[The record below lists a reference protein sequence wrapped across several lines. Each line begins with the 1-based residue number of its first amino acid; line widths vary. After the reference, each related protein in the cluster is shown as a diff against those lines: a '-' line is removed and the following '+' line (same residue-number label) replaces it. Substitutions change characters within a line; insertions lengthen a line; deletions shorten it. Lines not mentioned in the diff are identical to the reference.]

1 MGALATHNVFRS
13 AVLRSCAGRWRDL
26 SRSATAGRIASRV
39 PSLTEAIVVPEL
51 KPCLFARS
59 RFCIASR
66 DPVREVPPVGKTKN
80 VDLAGLRERQPTH
93 VLLNVDENRRDAVKS
108 LREFVPGIVVT
119 HPCAPADNLAL
130 IDQLRG
136 EFGDLPGMTEGAYA
150 LHAALLGHP

>member
-1 MGALATHNVFRS
+1 MGALATHDVFRS
-13 AVLRSCAGRWRDL
+13 AVLRSCAGRSRDL
-26 SRSATAGRIASRV
+26 SRSATAGRIASRM

-59 RFCIASR
+59 RSCIASR
-66 DPVREVPPVGKTKN
+66 DPVREVPQVGKTKN
-80 VDLAGLRERQPTH
+80 VDLAGLRQLQPTH
-93 VLLNVDENRRDAVKS
+93 VVLNVDENRRGAVET
-108 LREFVPGIVVT
+108 LREFVPRIVVA

-136 EFGDLPGMTEGAYA
+136 EFGDRPGMPEGACA